1 MLAVGGQ
8 LWGEVDDRLL
18 RISSG
23 LAGGLGCGHQELCG
37 ALSGGTLILGA
48 LYGRTSPDEDDT
60 ECNRRVSDYREQFLR
75 QFGTTCCQE
84 LRDSGYGSEGQ
95 WPCSVL
101 VEGATRIL
109 WQVLAGGIQPVNSK
123 EGESRGLQD

>member
-1 MLAVGGQ
+1 
-8 LWGEVDDRLL
+8 VDDQLL
-18 RISSG
+18 RVSSG
-23 LAGGLGCGHQELCG
+23 LAGGLGCGHHELCG
-37 ALSGGTLILGA
+37 ALSGGALIIGA

-60 ECNRRVSDYREQFLR
+60 ECNRRVSDYRERFLR

-95 WPCSVL
+95 WPCAVL

-109 WQVLAGGIQPVNSK
+109 GQVLT
-123 EGESRGLQD
+123 EGT